1 MFVDPGNIGLAST
14 SRHQR
19 PVLARE
25 IREPPTRIPHLAS
38 EAVQLQRSRHD
49 REVRIIRQ
57 IEQRPL
63 GRHNAR
69 P

>member
-1 MFVDPGNIGLAST
+1 MFAEPGNIGMAPT

-25 IREPPTRIPHLAS
+25 IRNSPTRIPDLAG
-38 EAVQLQRSRHD
+38 EPVQLQRLRND
-49 REVRIIRQ
+49 REVRIVRET
-57 IEQRPL
+57 EQRPV
-63 GRHNAR
+63 GSTTR